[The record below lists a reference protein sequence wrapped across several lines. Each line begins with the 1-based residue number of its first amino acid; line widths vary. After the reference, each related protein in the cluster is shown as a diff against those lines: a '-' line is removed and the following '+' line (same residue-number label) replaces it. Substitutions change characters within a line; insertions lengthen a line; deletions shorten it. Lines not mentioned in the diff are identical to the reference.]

1 MHENFTLKK
10 ILGRGL
16 LSGLFFTALWSGWA
30 YYVNFSHGAAAAQK
44 AAITQ
49 GSFTIINASVFTIVM
64 EYMFSVGKTLFMRLL
79 LAFLLPNGI
88 VAVILTSLHYYRGTP
103 NVLATVSPSLII
115 VAVLSLIYVLVI
127 GPRKMAQPQ
136 VGLAATD

>member
-1 MHENFTLKK
+1 MHENFTVKK
-10 ILGRGL
+10 ILARGL
-16 LSGLFFTALWSGWA
+16 LSGLFFTALWSTWA
-30 YYVNFSHGAAAAQK
+30 YYANLSHGAAAAQK

-49 GSFTIINASVFTIVM
+49 GSFTIINAAVFTIVM
-64 EYMFSVGKTLFMRLL
+64 EYMFSVGKTVLMRLL

-115 VAVLSLIYVLVI
+115 VAALSLIYVLVI
-127 GPRKMAQPQ
+127 GPRKMAQPRS
-136 VGLAATD
+136 GLATTD